1 MNCHVSG
8 RKRKKGFWLRYV
20 MNANPVCATNVYT
33 RVFDVM
39 RTRNGTRAVGVA
51 LVYLIGSAC
60 CGLSFDMYVYA
71 SFEYSLSSVLSF
83 LFLRYYRWPLN
94 FFIWF
99 STSFYFFLS
108 LFERFSTH
116 TVCPAS
122 FLSRFAARK
131 LSALPF
137 VLHLS
142 LDFMLLYW
150 NLYRDLDKDFLFRMK
165 RNLGNYKYGGTS
177 FPIGRHVRRDHRA
190 HRVAEYIC
198 MHTP

>member
-8 RKRKKGFWLRYV
+8 RKRKKRFWLRYV
-20 MNANPVCATNVYT
+20 MNANQVCATNVYT

-39 RTRNGTRAVGVA
+39 RTRNGTRALGVA

-71 SFEYSLSSVLSF
+71 SFEHSLFSILSF
-83 LFLRYYRWPLN
+83 LFLPYFRWPLN

-99 STSFYFFLS
+99 STSLSLSFYFFLS
-108 LFERFSTH
+108 LLEHFSTH

-131 LSALPF
+131 LSALSF

-142 LDFMLLYW
+142 LDFIPLHW
-150 NLYRDLDKDFLFRMK
+150 NLYRDKDLISIK
-165 RNLGNYKYGGTS
+165 ILYLG
-177 FPIGRHVRRDHRA
+177 
-190 HRVAEYIC
+190 
-198 MHTP
+198 